1 MKRILTVPLLLSL
14 LDSSVAFN
22 FPSWSTISI
31 PAAFGDTSL
40 LRVQI
45 LASRLASKGSESASR
60 PYLDENL
67 YEHGKL
73 IGTEALRPYHAE
85 GETITE
91 HNGKLM
97 GTGGTVM
104 VRPTNTQQ
112 KQVWTA
118 LENLERDS

>member
-1 MKRILTVPLLLSL
+1 MKRPLTVPLLLFLLQSL
-14 LDSSVAFN
+14 PLSAAFN
-22 FPSWSTISI
+22 FPSWSTISASI

-40 LRVQI
+40 SQVQI
-45 LASRLASKGSESASR
+45 LASRLASKESESA
-60 PYLDENL
+60 
-67 YEHGKL
+67 
-73 IGTEALRPYHAE
+73 LRPFME
-85 GETITE
+85 ETITD
-91 HNGKLM
+91 HGKLM